1 MLSGK
6 GKEGRNEWGEVRKVS
21 TILATVFPENATS
34 VPFCEMK
41 PVLRVHYWVME
52 GTEEQ

>member
-1 MLSGK
+1 MIGK
-6 GKEGRNEWGEVRKVS
+6 GKGGRKEWGEVKKVI

-34 VPFCEMK
+34 APFCEMK
-41 PVLRVHYWVME
+41 PVLCVHYWVME